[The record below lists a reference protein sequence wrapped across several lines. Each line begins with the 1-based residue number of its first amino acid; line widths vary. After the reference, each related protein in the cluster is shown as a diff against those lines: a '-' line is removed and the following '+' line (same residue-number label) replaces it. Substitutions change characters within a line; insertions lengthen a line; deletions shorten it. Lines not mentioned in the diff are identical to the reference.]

1 MIQPEILNK
10 IEQHYKHAKEKHPYF
25 CDEIIS
31 EHSAN
36 WWSEK
41 LYSIRHFLR
50 EEIAKGKASAET
62 ILLCEIAEVFSALEN
77 DSIEDALY
85 ECDDAI
91 AVLLRIKDVLEGRQA
106 LGDPEKKGANDEQ

>member
-1 MIQPEILNK
+1 MMDNK
-10 IEQHYKHAKEKHPYF
+10 TIEKINAHYEHAKAKHPYF
-25 CDEIIS
+25 CDEIVA

-41 LYSIRHFLR
+41 LYCIRHFLK
-50 EEIAKGKASAET
+50 EEIAKEKASAET
-62 ILLCEIAEVFSALEN
+62 ILLCEIAEVFAALES

-91 AVLLRIKDVLEGRQA
+91 AVLLRIKDVLKGRQK
-106 LGDPEKKGANDEQ
+106 LGK